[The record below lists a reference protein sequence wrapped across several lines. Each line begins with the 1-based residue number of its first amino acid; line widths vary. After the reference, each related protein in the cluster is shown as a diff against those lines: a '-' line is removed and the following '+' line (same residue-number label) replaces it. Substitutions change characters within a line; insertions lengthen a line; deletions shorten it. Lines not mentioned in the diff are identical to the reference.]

1 MRNVSE
7 KLVITSGKNTRI
19 SLAPGQD
26 DALRFTQYTQ
36 RVWSKVAGRP
46 ISAEEAE
53 QIIEDFGRFLRA
65 VADGDGDQT

>member
-7 KLVITSGKNTRI
+7 ELVITSGKNPRI
-19 SLAPGQD
+19 SFAPGQD
-26 DALRFTQYTQ
+26 DALTFTQYTQ
-36 RVWSKVAGRP
+36 RVRSKVAGRP

-65 VADGDGDQT
+65 IASGDGDQT